1 MKESS
6 TIVNNNYHGMVFQ
19 NCNMSNATIQTINT
33 PTTEASASPQ
43 VSASAEDTPLP
54 SELDTPQ
61 AHEALNKLVQ
71 AGMLDEQWQPV
82 GLTLPKKGVLA
93 SLIAAQLNL
102 KYKWKTFGLLWR
114 MSPDVLRT
122 KYNEGMDQ
130 IQMMEFITQIKSVL
144 Q

>member
-1 MKESS
+1 MEKDS
-6 TIVNNNYHGMVFQ
+6 TSINHNNYYGMVFQ

-33 PTTEASASPQ
+33 PTAEMPARPHTRAKDAS
-43 VSASAEDTPLP
+43 LP
-54 SELDTPQ
+54 DELDTPQ

-130 IQMMEFITQIKSVL
+130 IQMMEFITQIKSTL

>member
-1 MKESS
+1 MEKDS
-6 TIVNNNYHGMVFQ
+6 TSINHNNYYGMVFQ

-33 PTTEASASPQ
+33 PTAEMPARPHTRAKAAS
-43 VSASAEDTPLP
+43 LP
-54 SELDTPQ
+54 DELDTPQ
-61 AHEALNKLVQ
+61 AHALLNKLVQ